1 MQKTEHSK
9 LSTHRAL
16 RVLCT
21 CPPMIGGIEALRPEF
36 VLRGAEV
43 HCPEF
48 RQIMSEEELIRTVPE
63 FDAWIIG
70 DDPATARVFEAGVR
84 GKLRAAVKW
93 GVGTDNVD
101 FEGAKKCGLDV
112 VNTPGMFSEEV
123 SDVAVAYLIG
133 IARDL
138 FTIDRGVR
146 AGEWPK
152 PAGMSLTGKTV
163 ALAGFG
169 NIGKATARKL
179 LALGM
184 KVIAYDPFYAPN
196 PTLAVANAKW
206 PDRLDEVD
214 FIVLT
219 CALTNSSR
227 GMLNREALESCKPG
241 VRVVNVG
248 RGPLIDEAAL
258 LEALTS
264 RRVAAAAL
272 DVFEDEPLPAGS
284 PLRSFDRC
292 VFGSHN
298 SSNTVEAVHR
308 TSLRA
313 IELLF
318 ERLS

>member
-1 MQKTEHSK
+1 MLKTENSK
-9 LSTHRAL
+9 LSTRPAL

-21 CPPMIGGIEALRPEF
+21 CPPMIGGIESLRPEF
-36 VLRGAEV
+36 ARRGAEV

-48 RQIMSEEELIRTVPE
+48 RQIMSKDELIRIVPE

-101 FEGAKKCGLDV
+101 FEGAKKYGLDV

-138 FTIDRGVR
+138 FAIDRGVR

-152 PAGMSLTGKTV
+152 PAGMSLSGKMV

-179 LALGM
+179 MALGM
-184 KVIAYDPFYAPN
+184 KVIAYDPFYTSD
-196 PTLAVANAKW
+196 PTLAVENAKW
-206 PDRLDEVD
+206 PDRLDEAD

-219 CALTNSSR
+219 CALADSSR
-227 GMLNREALESCKPG
+227 GMLNREVLASCKPA

-248 RGPLIDEAAL
+248 RGPLIEEAAL
-258 LEALTS
+258 VEALS
-264 RRVAAAAL
+264 SGKVAAAAL
-272 DVFEDEPLPAGS
+272 DVFEDEPLPADS
-284 PLRSFDRC
+284 PLRGFDRC

-318 ERLS
+318 ERVS